1 MSYAVAVGAGAV
13 YAVAVGAGAVYAVA
27 VGAGAV
33 YADDPYA
40 DAAPTATVQL

>member
-1 MSYAVAVGAGAV
+1 M

-40 DAAPTATVQL
+40 DAAPTATVPVQLDAARSQQD